1 MPKCPIFKAAS
12 LLGKKW
18 SIVLLDEIEKNGEQG
33 FNLIFKNLKHISPK
47 ILSKR
52 LKDLEDSNLIQKSGR
67 DNPPSQKSV
76 YTNVTPMKTSYYL
89 TEKGLELSQIIK
101 LFKEWQLKY
110 NELPCGKIKCSEC
123 PFYYTK

>member
-1 MPKCPIFKAAS
+1 MSKCPVFKAAS

-52 LKDLEDSNLIQKSGR
+52 LKDLEDSNLIQKS
-67 DNPPSQKSV
+67 V

-89 TEKGLELSQIIK
+89 TEKGIELNNIIK

-110 NELPCGKIKCSEC
+110 NELPCGKIQCSEC
-123 PFYYTK
+123 PFYYKK